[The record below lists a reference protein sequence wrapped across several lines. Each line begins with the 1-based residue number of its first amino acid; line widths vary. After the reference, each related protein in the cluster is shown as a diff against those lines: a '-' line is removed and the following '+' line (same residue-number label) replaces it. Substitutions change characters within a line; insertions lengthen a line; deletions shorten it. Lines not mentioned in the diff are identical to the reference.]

1 MSDMAGFD
9 PWAPVQH
16 EDAGPDPEP
25 TSDKPIKVAAH
36 TRAPRQT
43 EPKAEPKA
51 EPSPAAATLPLA
63 LSVAVPTDLMA
74 GFAAM
79 IESQKALIAKIDAL
93 IGKIDALANAV
104 NTTEPDPQ
112 PSLPGLQ

>member
-1 MSDMAGFD
+1 MSDVSFD

-16 EDAGPDPEP
+16 EDAGPEPEP
-25 TSDKPIKVAAH
+25 TPDKPIKVAAH

-43 EPKAEPKA
+43 APEPKAETP
-51 EPSPAAATLPLA
+51 PAAATLPLA

-93 IGKIDALANAV
+93 IGKIDALAV